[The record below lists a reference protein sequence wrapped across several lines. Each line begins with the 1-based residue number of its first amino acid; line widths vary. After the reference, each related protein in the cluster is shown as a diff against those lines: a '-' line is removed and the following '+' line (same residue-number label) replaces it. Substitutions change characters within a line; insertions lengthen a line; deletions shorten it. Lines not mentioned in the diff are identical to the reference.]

1 MKVLQIICRTQQILM
16 NRIITSYLPGSEA
29 ENNHFLVAI
38 ERFGIPTAH
47 INLNYK
53 WMLRQPEY
61 GKIQPDQQQ
70 LSHCS
75 GTRSD
80 SWYPETATEQKG

>member
-38 ERFGIPTAH
+38 EH
-47 INLNYK
+47 
-53 WMLRQPEY
+53 LR
-61 GKIQPDQQQ
+61 KIWYT
-70 LSHCS
+70 HCTHKPKLQMNVKAA
-75 GTRSD
+75 GV
-80 SWYPETATEQKG
+80 W